1 MALSAP
7 KRKQI
12 ETYWTQYFLNLDKLT
27 PHDPDS
33 RAVAFDVAR
42 ELTCY
47 ACKDGTLCW
56 FDKGS
61 TLKIQHRSFGLTVE
75 AMFNN
80 LSAPLGLDFR
90 GGFPAEGEFGPINAG
105 EVVIGETATAPVLFY
120 RAVWGR
126 GVALGTN
133 ESPEEQ
139 ANQDHQPGKGNRRVA
154 IGPTGE
160 SKNTKH

>member
-12 ETYWTQYFLNLDKLT
+12 EAYWTQYFLNLDKLA
-27 PHDPDS
+27 PHDQNS
-33 RAVAFDVAR
+33 RAADFDVAR

-61 TLKIQHRSFGLTVE
+61 TLKIQHRSSGITVE
-75 AMFNN
+75 VMFNN
-80 LSAPLGLDFR
+80 LSAPVRLNFE
-90 GGFPAEGEFGPINAG
+90 GGFPDAHDFGPVGFNKVAS
-105 EVVIGETATAPVLFY
+105 GETTTVPVFFY

-126 GVALGTN
+126 GTVLGTS
-133 ESPEEQ
+133 ESPESQ
-139 ANQDHQPGKGNRRVA
+139 AIQDHQPEKGNRRIA

-160 SKNTKH
+160 SKSTRH